1 MNDLIPEP
9 IRNAIQRY
17 FDGHATGDPSV
28 MRQAFHE
35 SARLQFVQDGRYA
48 EWSLDEYLA
57 RLPGRTADDESR
69 RARRI
74 TAVHA
79 TDDAATAELELD
91 YPTVRFVDYLTLLL
105 INGDWVIV
113 NKAFKALPQHVAP
126 GPTVAEDR

>member
-1 MNDLIPEP
+1 MN
-9 IRNAIQRY
+9 IQEFSRI
-17 FDGHATGDPSV
+17 TGMSS
-28 MRQAFHE
+28 HT
-35 SARLQFVQDGRYA
+35 LQDGRYA

-57 RLPGRTADDESR
+57 RLPGRAADDESR

-91 YPTVRFVDYLTLLL
+91 YPTVRFVDYVTLLL

-113 NKAFKALPQHVAP
+113 NKAFKALPK
-126 GPTVAEDR
+126 RS